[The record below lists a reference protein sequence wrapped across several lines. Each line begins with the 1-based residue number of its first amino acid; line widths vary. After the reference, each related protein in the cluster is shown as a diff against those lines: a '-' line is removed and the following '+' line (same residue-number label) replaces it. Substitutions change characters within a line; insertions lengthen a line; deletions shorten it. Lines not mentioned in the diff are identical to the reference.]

1 VCVRYRYDEQRQ
13 KRVKTVE
20 LIIEE
25 EPWASLEAP
34 QPAEALVAI
43 RSARSD
49 VTLRQQVKRLGGRWD
64 PQRQVWEVRYAQA
77 LALGV
82 AARIIDSRGL

>member
-1 VCVRYRYDEQRQ
+1 LLTQYGDRLVCVRYRYDEQRQ

-64 PQRQVWEVRYAQA
+64 PQPQVWEVR
-77 LALGV
+77 
-82 AARIIDSRGL
+82 